1 MKMVTERENHSIWSP
16 WGSRSEGFQPISG
29 SRISED
35 VDRRE
40 QTMSPD
46 EILKIVAQLE
56 KLVPSDRLQNIS

>member
-1 MKMVTERENHSIWSP
+1 MVTETENHSIWST
-16 WGSRSEGFQPISG
+16 WGSRSEGFRPISG

-35 VDRRE
+35 VDTRE

-56 KLVPSDRLQNIS
+56 KLVPSDRFQNIS